1 MVRLVTGVSVIM
13 PARNA
18 AGTIGRALRC
28 LASQQLDG
36 DHEVVV
42 VDDGSGDETAEIAE
56 ASEGPV
62 TTLRQAALGP
72 AAARNLG
79 ASRARYALLA
89 FTDADC
95 YATPGW
101 LSAGASCMDGADL
114 VQGRVVP
121 EPGVPVGPFDRSL
134 WIERDVGLWETA
146 NLFVARDAFE
156 RVGGFEDWLTPLTGK
171 AMAEDVWL
179 GWRLRRAGARAAYC
193 PAALVHHAVFRRR
206 AAEYVA
212 ERRRL
217 EHFPEIVARIPEL
230 RGSLCFRRLFLTRR
244 SAAFDAALVG
254 LALGA
259 ARRSGVPLVTGL
271 PYVLLAAARARM
283 YGAAAPKVAAVDVA
297 ADAMGLAA
305 LARGSLSARTPLL

>member
-1 MVRLVTGVSVIM
+1 M

-18 AGTIGRALRC
+18 AATIDRALRC
-28 LASQQLDG
+28 LVSQELDG
-36 DHEVVV
+36 DYEVVV
-42 VDDGSGDETAEIAE
+42 VDDGSEDETAEIA
-56 ASEGPV
+56 AACEGPV
-62 TTLRQAALGP
+62 IALRQTALGP

-79 ASRARYALLA
+79 ASRARHPLLA
-89 FTDADC
+89 FIDADC

-101 LSAGASCMDGADL
+101 LAAGTSCMDGADL

-121 EPGVPVGPFDRSL
+121 EPGVRVGPFDRSL

-156 RVGGFEDWLTPLTGK
+156 RVGGFEDWLTPVAGK

-179 GWRLRRAGARAAYC
+179 GWRLRRAGARAVFC

-244 SAAFDAALVG
+244 SAAFDAALVA
-254 LALGA
+254 LALA
-259 ARRSGVPLVTGL
+259 SARRSGVPLLAGL
-271 PYVLLAAARARM
+271 PYVALAAARARA
-283 YGAAAPKVAAVDVA
+283 YGAAAPTVAAVDLA
-297 ADAMGLAA
+297 ADAIGLAA
-305 LARGSLSARTPLL
+305 LARGSLSARAPLL

>member
-18 AGTIGRALRC
+18 AATIGRALRC
-28 LASQQLDG
+28 LVAQELEG
-36 DHEVVV
+36 DYEVVV
-42 VDDGSGDETAEIAE
+42 VDDGSGDATADIAE
-56 ASEGPV
+56 ACDGPV
-62 TTLRQAALGP
+62 TTLRQTALGP

-79 ASRARYALLA
+79 ASRARHPLLA

-101 LSAGASCMDGADL
+101 LAAGTSCMDGAEL

-121 EPGVPVGPFDRSL
+121 EPGVALGPFDRSL
-134 WIERDVGLWETA
+134 WIQRNVGLWETA
-146 NLFVARDAFE
+146 NLFVTRDAFE
-156 RVGGFEDWLTPLTGK
+156 RVGGFEDWLTPRAGK

-179 GWRLRRAGARAAYC
+179 GWRLRRAGARAAFC

-206 AAEYVA
+206 AAEYVQ

-217 EHFPEIVARIPEL
+217 EHFPEIVARMPEL
-230 RGSLCFRRLFLTRR
+230 RGSLCFRRVFLSRR

-254 LALGA
+254 LGLAA
-259 ARRSGVPLVTGL
+259 ARRSGVPLVAGL
-271 PYVLLAAARARM
+271 PYLLLAGARARM
-283 YGAAAPKVAAVDVA
+283 YGAAAPKVGAVDLV
-297 ADAMGLAA
+297 ADAVGLVA
-305 LARGSLSARTPLL
+305 LARGSVYARTPLL